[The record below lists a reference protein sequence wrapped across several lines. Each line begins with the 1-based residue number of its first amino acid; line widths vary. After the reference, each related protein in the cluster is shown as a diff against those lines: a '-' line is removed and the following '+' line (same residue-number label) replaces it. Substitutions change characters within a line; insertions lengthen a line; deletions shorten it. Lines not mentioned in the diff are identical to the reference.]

1 MAKTTTKKSAKSKAT
16 KAKSSKAA
24 TNAERAALNS
34 SLREKAVKLRDKGTK
49 IGDIAEALST
59 TTNKVQMLLLV
70 ADMKPK
76 DRIKGHDPELIV
88 AARDEQNQSWA
99 HIAARSGD
107 DSIGKV
113 KRVYSEATGR
123 DANQGYAAVQAR
135 APKSAP
141 VKAAKGKK
149 TAKETAIKATKGK
162 VKSTKATKGSAAKKS
177 ARKKSANPSKG

>member
-1 MAKTTTKKSAKSKAT
+1 MTKTTSKKST
-16 KAKSSKAA
+16 KAKAKTAKAA
-24 TNAERAALNS
+24 KPAVDRTALND

-99 HIAARSGD
+99 QIAARSGD

-135 APKSAP
+135 NPDKAATK
-141 VKAAKGKK
+141 KAAKAKAVKGKSASAKGKAAAKVSKTRPSKGKK
-149 TAKETAIKATKGK
+149 A
-162 VKSTKATKGSAAKKS
+162 
-177 ARKKSANPSKG
+177 KSANPSKG